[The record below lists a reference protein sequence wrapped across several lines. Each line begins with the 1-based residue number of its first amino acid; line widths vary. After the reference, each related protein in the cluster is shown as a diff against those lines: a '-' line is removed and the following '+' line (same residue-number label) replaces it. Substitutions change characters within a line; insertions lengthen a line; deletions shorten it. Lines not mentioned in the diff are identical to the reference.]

1 MAKKIEAKK
10 VAPSSRQNPVPK
22 NLVITDDESPS
33 TERGRRTKAALV
45 RSAREV
51 FEKHGFFDA
60 RITDISDGAGMA
72 HGSFYTYFE
81 SKEAIFREVLN
92 ALEGE
97 IFRASQVKGVVSD
110 DPVERID
117 AANRLYLQA
126 YARNARMM
134 AILEQVGT
142 FDDYFRQLTRD
153 MREVFVDRNTR
164 GIERLQREGLADPH
178 LDARATAHVLGG
190 MTEHFAYLWL
200 GLGQSFDEEVA
211 MATLT
216 RVWAQA
222 IGLTLPDWDASA
234 RAEAASGIVRPRL

>member
-1 MAKKIEAKK
+1 MTKSCRSWRD
-10 VAPSSRQNPVPK
+10 PDWSYP
-22 NLVITDDESPS
+22 
-33 TERGRRTKAALV
+33 RRTRK
-45 RSAREV
+45 R
-51 FEKHGFFDA
+51 H
-60 RITDISDGAGMA
+60 
-72 HGSFYTYFE
+72 
-81 SKEAIFREVLN
+81 
-92 ALEGE
+92 
-97 IFRASQVKGVVSD
+97 IFRASQVKDVVSD
-110 DPVERID
+110 DLVERID

-234 RAEAASGIVRPRL
+234 RSEAAAADDHPAQGSMTPPFSAQVSIDGPPCRGRAGVQHLIPISDSVTLALGSPGHYVRGGSNDRL